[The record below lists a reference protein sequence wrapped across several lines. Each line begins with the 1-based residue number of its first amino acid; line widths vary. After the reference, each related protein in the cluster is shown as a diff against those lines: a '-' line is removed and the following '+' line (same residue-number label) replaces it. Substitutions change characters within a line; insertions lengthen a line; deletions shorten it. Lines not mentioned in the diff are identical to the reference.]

1 MENLDHL
8 LTNKEK
14 RRGFLGLY
22 FGRVVMAISSGLLG
36 IFLPIFLYNIFD
48 GNVSLVMGY
57 YALACLGYLL
67 LLAFGAQFLNRFGF
81 RRALISASFA
91 AVAINI
97 AYYYTTRE
105 NLWLLLSCSLAS
117 VILFRLL
124 FWIPYHTDF
133 AIFTHTGKRGGEVGL
148 MLSTITLV
156 GVAGPM
162 IAGYLVHLYSMQI
175 LFFIAIVTYAVG
187 VIPLSQVPRT
197 NEKFSWTYARAWRE
211 LFKHKNRAVVW
222 GSVAEGAEDTI
233 GTIVWPIFIFLLLKG
248 DYFQVGALS
257 TFITGITVLF
267 QYLFGHYLDRS
278 LKHHELLRVGS
289 ILYSLGWV
297 LKIFVLTAF
306 QVFVVGLYHNITKVV
321 TDTSFD
327 AIFYGLAA
335 DQGHYVDEFTVLS
348 EMALQIGRIIALS
361 SVAILAA
368 FVSIQWTFIVGVI
381 AALAFTT
388 LSIKAEGS
396 NVWEEREEMG
406 VIV

>member
-36 IFLPIFLYNIFD
+36 VFLPIFLYNLFG
-48 GNVSLVMGY
+48 GNVALVMGY
-57 YALACLGYLL
+57 YATACLAYLL

-81 RRALISASFA
+81 RKALVLASIA
-91 AVAINI
+91 AVGINV
-97 AYYYTTRE
+97 AYFFATKE
-105 NLWLLLSCSLAS
+105 NMWLLLSISLFF

-124 FWIPYHTDF
+124 FWIPFHTDF
-133 AIFTHTGKRGGEVGL
+133 AIFTHTGKRGGQVGL

-162 IAGYLVHLYSMQI
+162 IAGYLIHAYSIQV
-175 LFFIAIVTYAVG
+175 LFFIAVVTYALG
-187 VIPLSQVPRT
+187 VIPFSMVPRT
-197 NEKFSWTYARAWRE
+197 NENFSWSYARAWKE

-233 GTIVWPIFIFLLLKG
+233 GTLVWPIFIFLLLKG
-248 DYFQVGALS
+248 NYFQVGALS

-267 QYLFGHYLDRS
+267 QFLFGHYLDRS
-278 LKHHELLRVGS
+278 LKHHELLKAGS
-289 ILYSLGWV
+289 ILYSLGWI

-321 TDTSFD
+321 TETSFD

-348 EMALQIGRIIALS
+348 EMALQVGRIIALTT
-361 SVAILAA
+361 VAGLALI
-368 FVSIQWTFIVGVI
+368 VSIQWTFIVGVL